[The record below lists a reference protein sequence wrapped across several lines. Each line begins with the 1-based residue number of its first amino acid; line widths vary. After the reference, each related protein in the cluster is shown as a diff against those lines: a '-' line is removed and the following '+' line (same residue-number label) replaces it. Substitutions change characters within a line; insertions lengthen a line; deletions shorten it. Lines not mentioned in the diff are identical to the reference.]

1 MWYLAGSFPNITGTV
16 TFHRS
21 PKRVWAFRLMIEEQS
36 SMIDLA
42 GNALSSNACLISS
55 RWIDSCSY
63 PEDGWTVGQDSIEE

>member
-36 SMIDLA
+36 SMNDLA
-42 GNALSSNACLISS
+42 GNALSSNVCLISS